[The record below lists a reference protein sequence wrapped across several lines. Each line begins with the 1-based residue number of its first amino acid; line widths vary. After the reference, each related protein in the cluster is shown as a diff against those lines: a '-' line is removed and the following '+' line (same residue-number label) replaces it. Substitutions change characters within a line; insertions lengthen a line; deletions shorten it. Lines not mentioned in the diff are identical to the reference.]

1 MFCLFRVILPSQL
14 NSALLYVDSML
25 IEGKRR
31 FPKTLHTLVKQ
42 EIHSKT
48 NVVQRLGASPLKCR
62 CFFFILIIRYCQSRL
77 SLFWC
82 RRWLSQMTT
91 CYSLSFDSNR
101 NTYVYKMLPD
111 IFDYRSRRK
120 CNIIL
125 ELVPDH
131 RSPNT
136 GRC

>member
-48 NVVQRLGASPLKCR
+48 NVVQRLGASPLKYR
-62 CFFFILIIRYCQSRL
+62 CFLFYFDNSILSKPMEFVL
-77 SLFWC
+77 VST
-82 RRWLSQMTT
+82 MAVT
-91 CYSLSFDSNR
+91 DDN
-101 NTYVYKMLPD
+101 MLQLK
-111 IFDYRSRRK
+111 F
-120 CNIIL
+120 
-125 ELVPDH
+125 
-131 RSPNT
+131 
-136 GRC
+136 